1 MTDGETVMSI
11 KLKKSSVKG
20 IFTSSGSGGRII
32 KPSVTRKSTSGSVV
46 DVSVSPDKFFNGVVK
61 VKGNIFGVSRSTNRF
76 STGKLNLFDKVFVAN
91 LGESTTFISIKIDVV
106 NIEFASKTR
115 CDDRVGINIS

>member
-1 MTDGETVMSI
+1 MVFVVLDFTEIVGMTDGETVMSI

-61 VKGNIFGVSRSTNRF
+61 VKV
-76 STGKLNLFDKVFVAN
+76 
-91 LGESTTFISIKIDVV
+91 TFLVLVEAPMDSAPV
-106 NIEFASKTR
+106 N
-115 CDDRVGINIS
+115 